1 MGPNIYSRYLEDLGL
16 RRLPKKASY
25 KQQKTTNGIIS
36 YSFPTVSPK
45 NTSDFPTVFLPV
57 SLPSLPHRSPSLLGP
72 SGCGDLA
79 FQVGFFEAAHRS
91 RNSATSRGDLR
102 GGNAADTK
110 NTSPTLKGNQWL
122 GGYPENLGMALEGFP

>member
-45 NTSDFPTVFLPV
+45 NTYRFPYSFPTSFPTFPSPPV
-57 SLPSLPHRSPSLLGP
+57 SLLAGALRMRRFGVPS
-72 SGCGDLA
+72 
-79 FQVGFFEAAHRS
+79 
-91 RNSATSRGDLR
+91 
-102 GGNAADTK
+102 
-110 NTSPTLKGNQWL
+110 WL
-122 GGYPENLGMALEGFP
+122 F